1 MSKHKLNKQLT
12 RGELQQRIRKETL
25 ELVTN
30 LNSAPVVLSMGPWQK
45 FNETAMNASVKGDI
59 FTFLNSENHKD
70 SVSFA
75 FDLNGKLVMRR
86 EEINGHVKVTPIKD
100 SGNNLK

>member
-1 MSKHKLNKQLT
+1 MSKHKPNKQLT

-25 ELVTN
+25 ELITN
-30 LNSAPVVLSMGPWQK
+30 LNSAPVVLRMGPWQK
-45 FNETAMNASVKGDI
+45 FSETAMNTSIKGDV

-75 FDLNGKLVMRR
+75 FDLKGKLVMRR
-86 EEINGHVKVTPIKD
+86 DEINGHVKVIKI
-100 SGNNLK
+100 NK